1 MAGIVC
7 QPASSVAA
15 CRPTRDTPD
24 SLRYPLFVRR
34 DLDAFFGLAIN
45 NLVDL
50 IIIATVGRTLL
61 QLPDS
66 LILGRI
72 LPGAGL
78 SLLVGNLYYSW
89 QARRLALA
97 EGRDDVTAQ
106 PFGLN
111 TPTVFLFLYLVMYP
125 VYLQS
130 HDPEL
135 AWKVG
140 VAACFLS
147 GVIEAAGAFV
157 GGALQRVT
165 PRAALLATLAGAA
178 LAYIALLPTL
188 DLFGRPVVGLVPL
201 AVILL
206 GYFARVRL
214 PLNLPAG
221 LVAVA
226 VGSALAWST
235 GLMDASRV
243 GPAAA
248 SFGVYLPRPSLG
260 AVLAGL
266 PAVLPFVS
274 AVTPLAIM
282 NFMGTLQCV
291 ESAAAAGDRY
301 PPFPTMIVNGVAT
314 MVGALLGSCFPTTV
328 YIGHPAWKAL
338 GARQGYSI
346 LNGVVI
352 ALVCTTGLMGL
363 VLAIVPKESASA
375 ILLFVG
381 LVITAQAFEA
391 AQPKHF
397 PAVAFGLVPHLA
409 AWGTGILD
417 TLATAAGTSVGA
429 IGVEAIERAGLG
441 YGGLRTLGEGS
452 LVTSMVLCAT
462 TIALIDRRMRAA
474 AGWAASASLLAW
486 LGLMHSDRIGWGE
499 ARGCALGYALM
510 AGLFVVVGWV
520 SGGKAEAG

>member
-1 MAGIVC
+1 
-7 QPASSVAA
+7 
-15 CRPTRDTPD
+15 
-24 SLRYPLFVRR
+24 LRYPLFVRR

-89 QARRLALA
+89 QARQLAHA

-125 VYLQS
+125 VYLRS

-157 GGALQRVT
+157 GAALQRVT

-201 AVILL
+201 AIILL

-226 VGSALAWST
+226 VGSGLAWAT
-235 GLMDASRV
+235 GMMKADQIA
-243 GPAAA
+243 PAAA
-248 SFGVYLPRPSLG
+248 SFGLYLPYPSLG
-260 AVLAGL
+260 AVISGL
-266 PAVLPFVS
+266 PDVLPFLS
-274 AVTPLAIM
+274 AVAPLAVM

-291 ESAAAAGDRY
+291 ESAAAAGDRFK
-301 PPFPTMIVNGVAT
+301 PFPTMIVNGVAT

-352 ALVCTTGLMGL
+352 TLVCTTGLMGL
-363 VLAIVPKESASA
+363 VLAIVPRESAAA

-381 LVITAQAFEA
+381 LVITAQAFEVA
-391 AQPKHF
+391 EPRHF

-409 AWGTGILD
+409 AWGTNILD
-417 TLATAAGTSVGA
+417 TLATAAGTTVQA
-429 IGVEAIERAGLG
+429 IGAETIQKAGLG
-441 YGGLRTLGEGS
+441 YSGLRTLGQGS
-452 LVTSMVLCAT
+452 LVVSMVLCAT
-462 TIALIDRRMRAA
+462 TIALVDRRLHTA
-474 AGWAASASLLAW
+474 AGWAAAAAALSW
-486 LGLMHSDRIGWGE
+486 VGLMHADRIGWGVAKE
-499 ARGCALGYALM
+499 CALGYALM
-510 AGLFVVVGWV
+510 AVLFVALARVG
-520 SGGKAEAG
+520 GAERAGTTSQEKTD

>member
-1 MAGIVC
+1 MTHGSG
-7 QPASSVAA
+7 Q
-15 CRPTRDTPD
+15 TRRRV
-24 SLRYPLFVRR
+24 RYPLFVRR
-34 DLDAFFGLAIN
+34 DLDAFFGLAMN

-61 QLPDS
+61 QLPDE
-66 LILGRI
+66 LIFGRI

-78 SLLVGNLYYSW
+78 SLLAGNLYYSW
-89 QARRLALA
+89 QARQLAIA
-97 EGRDDVTAQ
+97 ENRDDVTAQ

-125 VYLQS
+125 VYVRT

-135 AWKVG
+135 TWKVG

-157 GGALQRVT
+157 GGTLQRIT
-165 PRAALLATLAGAA
+165 PRAALVATLAGAA

-188 DLFGRPVVGLVPL
+188 DLFAQPVVGLVPL

-214 PLNLPAG
+214 PFNIPAG
-221 LVAVA
+221 LAAVA
-226 VGSALAWST
+226 LGSALAWGT
-235 GLMDASRV
+235 GLMSAAAL

-248 SFGVYLPRPSLG
+248 SFGLYLPRPSLA
-260 AVLAGL
+260 AVVHGM
-266 PAVLPFVS
+266 PDVLPFLS
-274 AVTPLAIM
+274 AVAPLAIM

-301 PPFPTMIVNGVAT
+301 EPFPTMIVNGVAT
-314 MVGALLGSCFPTTV
+314 MIGALLGSCFPTTV

-346 LNGVVI
+346 LNGAVMT
-352 ALVCTTGLMGL
+352 LVCVTGLMGL
-363 VLAIVPKESASA
+363 VLAIVPKESAAA

-381 LVITAQAFEA
+381 LVITAQAFEVA
-391 AQPKHF
+391 EPRHYA
-397 PAVAFGLVPHLA
+397 AVAFALVPHLA

-417 TLATAAGTSVGA
+417 TLAAAAGTSVQA
-429 IGVEAIERAGLG
+429 IGPEAIQRAGLS
-441 YGGLRTLGEGS
+441 YTGLRTLGQGS
-452 LVTSMVLCAT
+452 LVTSMLLCAM
-462 TIALIDRRMRAA
+462 TIALVDRKLRQA
-474 AGWAASASLLAW
+474 AGWAAAAAALSW
-486 LGLMHSDRIGWGE
+486 LGLMHADRIGWGE
-499 ARGCALGYALM
+499 ARAAALGYALM
-510 AGLFVVVGWV
+510 AGVFLALAA
-520 SGGKAEAG
+520 SRQREPETAG